1 MSKSIRRLCMPYRI
15 FYSDEYNFIIDRSKV
30 STYPW
35 ESERIVESQ
44 QDASDFDST
53 LRDSP
58 NYNSD
63 YSNSKGSSDYQP
75 SATDKDDTESYEDQ
89 TTPSSKS
96 ISERYSENIDKDNCK
111 KIQKDSMT
119 CTICKDPKT
128 GNDFEQ
134 CSYSYQPNDKIFSY
148 SKSSSFGNSQ
158 KSDKYRQKPYEN
170 EESPDSSSPEIARD
184 SYSVEKDP
192 EESYEAST
200 TDEAKDD
207 SVEEKKG
214 EVDVGY
220 LDTTKKK
227 AEIDEFMQNF
237 RKKDRSKCRKTIRD
251 KMTCYQC
258 VDEKGV
264 QKEECAF
271 VTGREPDQLAFR
283 EIKEFQID
291 PASHTRGLKQQPSST
306 KTSARAADPL
316 EPNASASKNSYVKLE
331 RPDND
336 YPDETQHIAEETKEA
351 EPYDYTS
358 ETRSRYDKVLGL
370 TLPAYMFATSEH
382 EAAFDEVVASSHDQ
396 H

>member
-1 MSKSIRRLCMPYRI
+1 MSYYI
-15 FYSDEYNFIIDRSKV
+15 FYSAEYNFIIDRSKL
-30 STYPW
+30 SIYPW
-35 ESERIVESQ
+35 KSEKIVESQ

-58 NYNSD
+58 TYNSD

-75 SATDKDDTESYEDQ
+75 LATSKDDTESYEDE
-89 TTPSSKS
+89 TTPTSKS
-96 ISERYSENIDKDNCK
+96 ISEHYSENIDKDHCK
-111 KIQKDSMT
+111 KFQKDSMT

-134 CSYSYQPNDKIFSY
+134 CSYSYQPNDKVFSY

-158 KSDKYRQKPYEN
+158 ENDKYQQVPHED
-170 EESPDSSSPEIARD
+170 EESPAGSSSEIAKD
-184 SYSVEKDP
+184 SYNVP

-207 SVEEKKG
+207 SKETTEEKKE
-214 EVDVGY
+214 EVNIGY

-227 AEIDEFMQNF
+227 AEIEEFMQDF
-237 RKKDRSKCRKTIRD
+237 RKKDRSKCRKTMRD

-258 VDEKGV
+258 VDEEGV
-264 QKEECAF
+264 QKEECVF

-291 PASHTRGLKQQPSST
+291 PASHTRGLKHSSST
-306 KTSARAADPL
+306 KTKARVADPL

-331 RPDND
+331 KPDND

-358 ETRSRYDKVLGL
+358 ETRSRYDKILGL